1 MSEIFGFPSDFGC
14 VSLIVS
20 LVAVV
25 DVASVLLCT
34 SVFGINTWD

>member
-1 MSEIFGFPSDFGC
+1 MKCLVFPQILVVC
-14 VSLIVS
+14 LIVS

-34 SVFGINTWD
+34 SVFGVNTWD